1 MNDCR
6 IAAQAHQYQLPT
18 FSPVKPENYTI
29 ADEVKAY
36 LADGGS
42 ITQLDNQNQVVLHN
56 FYDKSI
62 SELAQLAEDQKR
74 KSFLYFCKKHGNVR
88 HSVKDMMCNSCRKEQ
103 SNEAQLKAIVERFC
117 GDVQK

>member
-1 MNDCR
+1 MTDCR
-6 IAAQAHQYQLPT
+6 IASQAHQYQIQT
-18 FSPVKPENYTI
+18 CSSIKPENKTL

-36 LADGGS
+36 LENGGS
-42 ITQLDNQNQVVLHN
+42 ITQLNNQNQVVLHN

-62 SELAQLAEDQKR
+62 SELAQLAEDQNR

-117 GDVQK
+117 GGNT